1 MASVLSL
8 ARPSLGRL
16 LGAAGRREQIRS
28 LRGNSGAAAVSN
40 DSHESPKGTADGN
53 SGDRD
58 VKRLLEE
65 AASFE
70 DDIPTK
76 GEDAWATSPYPKGA
90 VIRSQGLRSLR
101 PLVDPKETSVI
112 LFPGQGTQYVGMGKD
127 LTRFPAARDL
137 FKEASQILGYDLLKL
152 CKEGPVQKLNRT
164 EFAQPAILVCSLAAL
179 EMLKE
184 ERPSVIENCI
194 ATAGFSLGELTA
206 LVFAEVLSFAKAVK
220 LVKIRGEAMQAA
232 AELYKGA
239 MATVLYGPDSKIGFA
254 CLRAK
259 EYAASRGEEVPY
271 CGVANYL
278 FPHCKILAGS
288 EEAIKFLE
296 ENKAEFKLKRI
307 KRLPVSGAFHSPH
320 MAPAVEVF
328 RKALNKVPMQ
338 DPVLAVHSNVDG
350 KIYRDAGHV
359 RKQLPKQILA
369 PVKWEQTLHI
379 LYERPADVDF
389 PKTFE
394 CGPGTS
400 LSTILKNV
408 NLKASNSCINVPA

>member
-8 ARPSLGRL
+8 ARSPLGRL
-16 LGAAGRREQIRS
+16 LGAAGRREQIRR
-28 LRGNSGAAAVSN
+28 LRGNSGAASSDSKEN
-40 DSHESPKGTADGN
+40 DSTQESTGE
-53 SGDRD
+53 RD

-70 DDIPTK
+70 DDVPKK
-76 GEDAWATSPYPKGA
+76 GDEAWATSPYPKGA
-90 VIRSQGLRSLR
+90 VVRNQGLHSLR

-127 LTRFPAARDL
+127 LTRFPAARYL

-152 CKEGPVQKLNRT
+152 CKEGPSQKLNRT

-232 AELYKGA
+232 AEMYKGA
-239 MATVLYGPDSKIGFA
+239 MVTVLYGPDSQLGFA
-254 CLRAK
+254 CKRAK
-259 EYAASRGEEVPY
+259 EHAASLGVEEPY
-271 CGVANYL
+271 CGIANYL
-278 FPHCKILAGS
+278 FPHCKIVAGS

-296 ENKAEFKLKRI
+296 DNKTEFKLKRL
-307 KRLPVSGAFHSPH
+307 KRLPVSGAFHTPH
-320 MAPAVEVF
+320 MAPAVHVF
-328 RKALNKVPMQ
+328 RKALNKVPLQ
-338 DPVLAVHSNVDG
+338 DPVLAVHSNYDG
-350 KIYRDAGHV
+350 KIYKGAEHV
-359 RKQLPKQILA
+359 RRQLPKQILA

-389 PKTFE
+389 PNTFE
-394 CGPGTS
+394 CGPGTKFRS
-400 LSTILKNV
+400 SAQLES
-408 NLKASNSCINVPA
+408 